1 MPIMTEPTRTPLLT
15 RPARRRVALLPA
27 ALLLAAALPVGNAQA
42 GPAGWNGAAL
52 SSATYVILAPQIQGN
67 PNAVSAQQRQGVLE
81 AMQRDSAGAIK
92 RRYPNAVIATD
103 PATPGAVQVR
113 PVLVTPSVL
122 APWNKL
128 TAQLEFRLPAGN
140 NVIVKQDF
148 GVLTLWQKQ
157 AEAANYMYDVLAQ
170 RLP

>member
-1 MPIMTEPTRTPLLT
+1 MTITPTITSPRI
-15 RPARRRVALLPA
+15 LLPA
-27 ALLLAAALPVGNAQA
+27 ALLVAAGLQMGGAQSVPVN
-42 GPAGWNGAAL
+42 WNGSSL
-52 SSATYVILAPQIQGN
+52 SSATYVILDPQIQGN

-81 AMQRDSAGAIK
+81 AMKRDSAGAIK

-103 PATPGAVQVR
+103 PSTPGAVQVR

-140 NVIVKQDF
+140 NVILKQDF

>member
-1 MPIMTEPTRTPLLT
+1 MTITQTRTLT
-15 RPARRRVALLPA
+15 LLPA
-27 ALLLAAALPVGNAQA
+27 ALLLTAGLQGASAQTT
-42 GPAGWNGAAL
+42 PANWT
-52 SSATYVILAPQIQGN
+52 SATLASATFVILDPQIQGN

-81 AMQRDSAGAIK
+81 AMKRDSAGAIK

-103 PATPGAVQVR
+103 PAAPGAVQVK

-122 APWNKL
+122 APWTKL
-128 TAQLEFRLPAGN
+128 TAQLEFRMPAGN
-140 NVIVKQDF
+140 NVILKQDF

>member
-1 MPIMTEPTRTPLLT
+1 MTITPTITSPRI
-15 RPARRRVALLPA
+15 LLPA
-27 ALLLAAALPVGNAQA
+27 ALLLAAGLQVGGAQSVPVN
-42 GPAGWNGAAL
+42 WNGSSL
-52 SSATYVILAPQIQGN
+52 SSATYVILDPQIQGN

-81 AMQRDSAGAIK
+81 AMKRDSAGAIK

-103 PATPGAVQVR
+103 SATPGAVQVR

-128 TAQLEFRLPAGN
+128 TAQLEFRMPAGN
-140 NVIVKQDF
+140 NVILKQDF

-157 AEAANYMYDVLAQ
+157 SEAANYMYDVLAQ

>member
-1 MPIMTEPTRTPLLT
+1 MTLPTTITSPRT
-15 RPARRRVALLPA
+15 LLPA
-27 ALLLAAALPVGNAQA
+27 ALLLAVGLQA
-42 GPAGWNGAAL
+42 GSAQSVPVNWNGTSL

-67 PNAVSAQQRQGVLE
+67 PGAVNAQQRQGVLE
-81 AMQRDSAGAIK
+81 AMKRDSAGAIK

-128 TAQLEFRLPAGN
+128 TAQLEFRMPAGN
-140 NVIVKQDF
+140 NVILKQDF

>member
-1 MPIMTEPTRTPLLT
+1 MTITHTRTL
-15 RPARRRVALLPA
+15 ALLPA
-27 ALLLAAALPVGNAQA
+27 TLLLTASLQGASAQAVPANWNSAALA
-42 GPAGWNGAAL
+42 
-52 SSATYVILAPQIQGN
+52 SSTFVILDPQIQGN
-67 PNAVSAQQRQGVLE
+67 PNVVSAQQRQGVLE
-81 AMQRDSAGAIK
+81 AMKRDSAGAIK
-92 RRYPNAVIATD
+92 RRYPNAVIAAD

-128 TAQLEFRLPAGN
+128 TAQLEFRMPAGN
-140 NVIVKQDF
+140 NVILKQDF

>member
-1 MPIMTEPTRTPLLT
+1 MTITPTITSPRI
-15 RPARRRVALLPA
+15 LLPA
-27 ALLLAAALPVGNAQA
+27 ALLVAAGLQMGGAQSVPVN
-42 GPAGWNGAAL
+42 WNGSSL
-52 SSATYVILAPQIQGN
+52 SSATYVILDPQIQGN

-81 AMQRDSAGAIK
+81 AMKRDSAGAIK

-103 PATPGAVQVR
+103 SATPGAVQVR

-140 NVIVKQDF
+140 NVILKQDF

>member
-1 MPIMTEPTRTPLLT
+1 MTITPTITSPRI
-15 RPARRRVALLPA
+15 LLPA
-27 ALLLAAALPVGNAQA
+27 ALLLAAGLQVGGAQSVPVNWGSS
-42 GPAGWNGAAL
+42 L
-52 SSATYVILAPQIQGN
+52 SSATYVILDPQIQGN
-67 PNAVSAQQRQGVLE
+67 PNAVSVQQRQGVLE
-81 AMQRDSAGAIK
+81 AMKRDSAGAIK

-103 PATPGAVQVR
+103 SATPGAVQVR

-128 TAQLEFRLPAGN
+128 TAQLEFRMPAGN
-140 NVIVKQDF
+140 NVILKQDF

-157 AEAANYMYDVLAQ
+157 SEAANYMYDVLAQ

>member
-1 MPIMTEPTRTPLLT
+1 MTITPTITSPRI
-15 RPARRRVALLPA
+15 LLPA
-27 ALLLAAALPVGNAQA
+27 ALLLAAGLQMGGAQSVPVN
-42 GPAGWNGAAL
+42 WNGSSL
-52 SSATYVILAPQIQGN
+52 SSATYVILDPQIQGN
-67 PNAVSAQQRQGVLE
+67 PNAVSAQQRRGVLE
-81 AMQRDSAGAIK
+81 AMKRDSAGAIK

>member
-1 MPIMTEPTRTPLLT
+1 MTITPTITSPRI
-15 RPARRRVALLPA
+15 LLPA
-27 ALLLAAALPVGNAQA
+27 ALLLAAGLQVGGAQSVPVNWGSS
-42 GPAGWNGAAL
+42 L
-52 SSATYVILAPQIQGN
+52 SSATYVILDPQIQGN

-81 AMQRDSAGAIK
+81 AMKRDSAGAIK
-92 RRYPNAVIATD
+92 RRYPKAVIATD

-128 TAQLEFRLPAGN
+128 TAQLEFRMPAGN
-140 NVIVKQDF
+140 NMILKQDF

-157 AEAANYMYDVLAQ
+157 SEAANYMYDVLAQ

>member
-1 MPIMTEPTRTPLLT
+1 MTITPTITSPRI
-15 RPARRRVALLPA
+15 LLPA
-27 ALLLAAALPVGNAQA
+27 ALLVAAGLQMGGAQSVPVN
-42 GPAGWNGAAL
+42 WNGSSL
-52 SSATYVILAPQIQGN
+52 SSATYVILDPQIQGN

-81 AMQRDSAGAIK
+81 AMKRDSAGAIK

>member
-1 MPIMTEPTRTPLLT
+1 MTITPTITSPRI
-15 RPARRRVALLPA
+15 LLPA
-27 ALLLAAALPVGNAQA
+27 ALLVAAGLQMGGAQSVPVN
-42 GPAGWNGAAL
+42 WNGSSL
-52 SSATYVILAPQIQGN
+52 SSATYVILDPQIQGN

-81 AMQRDSAGAIK
+81 AMKRDSAGAIK

-140 NVIVKQDF
+140 NVILKQDF